1 MKGLE
6 EAFMAT
12 IRSSFGVALLGAAL
26 AFAGPQPRRAYASSP
41 EAVALGEV
49 SSVIERRDVDLRAM
63 LRASAEEELRALDL
77 KGVPVARRSIL
88 SVSLVRMDT
97 AHATGDTD
105 VTTCIVSATLRD
117 AKRGAIFAVLEGR
130 AHGDSGAG
138 DRAILRT
145 AVRGAV
151 ARIPEALRR

>member
-1 MKGLE
+1 MV
-6 EAFMAT
+6 T
-12 IRSSFGVALLGAAL
+12 IRSSFRVALLGAAL
-26 AFAGPQPRRAYASSP
+26 ALVGPVEQRAQASSP

-49 SSVIERRDVDLRAM
+49 STVIERRDVDLRAM
-63 LRASAEEELRALDL
+63 LRASTEEELRALDL
-77 KGVPVARRSIL
+77 KSVPLAKRSIL

-97 AHATGDTD
+97 AHAAGDTD
-105 VTTCIVSATLRD
+105 VTTCIVSATLRN
-117 AKRGAIFAVLEGR
+117 AKGGAIFAILEGR
-130 AHGDSGAG
+130 AHADSGAG